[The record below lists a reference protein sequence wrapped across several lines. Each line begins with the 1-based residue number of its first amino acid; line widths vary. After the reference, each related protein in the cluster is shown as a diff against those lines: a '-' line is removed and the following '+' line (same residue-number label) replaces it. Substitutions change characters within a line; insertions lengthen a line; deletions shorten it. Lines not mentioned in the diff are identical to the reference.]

1 MSKLKC
7 QKLKTKRIIKA
18 AREKQLA
25 TYKIA
30 PTRLSADFLKESFQA
45 RMELARNIQSHEK
58 QGPTAKMTLPSKAI
72 I

>member
-1 MSKLKC
+1 MPKVKD
-7 QKLKTKRIIKA
+7 KKRILKA
-18 AREKQLA
+18 AREKWLV
-25 TYKIA
+25 TYRGI
-30 PTRLSADFLKESFQA
+30 PIRLSADFLKESFQA